1 MEVKYPYKFSK
12 IATEDLRKITDYIS
26 YVLLNPSASEKLVY
40 EFFDALERISLFP
53 LSCSLVQNKL
63 IKEQGLRKL
72 IVQKYILFYKFEENE
87 IRVVRILYGMRNYSN
102 LL

>member
-1 MEVKYPYKFSK
+1 MEVKYSYKFSK

-40 EFFDALERISLFP
+40 EFLDALERISLFP
-53 LSCSLVQNKL
+53 LSCSLVQNEL

>member
-40 EFFDALERISLFP
+40 EFLDALERISLFP
-53 LSCSLVQNKL
+53 LSCSLVQNEL

>member
-26 YVLLNPSASEKLVY
+26 YVLLNPNASEKLVY
-40 EFFDALERISLFP
+40 EFLDALERISLFP
-53 LSCSLVQNKL
+53 LSCSLVQNEL

>member
-1 MEVKYPYKFSK
+1 MEVRYPYRFSK

-40 EFFDALERISLFP
+40 EFLDALERISLFP
-53 LSCSLVQNKL
+53 LSCSLVQNEL

>member
-40 EFFDALERISLFP
+40 EFLDALERISLFP
-53 LSCSLVQNKL
+53 LSCSLVQNEL
-63 IKEQGLRKL
+63 LKEQGLRKL

>member
-12 IATEDLRKITDYIS
+12 NATED
-26 YVLLNPSASEKLVY
+26 
-40 EFFDALERISLFP
+40 
-53 LSCSLVQNKL
+53 
-63 IKEQGLRKL
+63 LRKL
-72 IVQKYILFYKFEENE
+72 IVQKYIPFYKFEENE